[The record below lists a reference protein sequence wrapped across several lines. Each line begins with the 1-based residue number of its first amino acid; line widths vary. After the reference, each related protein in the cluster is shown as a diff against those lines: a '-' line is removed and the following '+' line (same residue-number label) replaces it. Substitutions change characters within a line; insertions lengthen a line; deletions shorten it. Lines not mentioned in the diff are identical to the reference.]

1 MSTIIQLRRGTSGQW
16 ATTNPTLAEGEI
28 GLETDTER
36 FKVGDGSTS
45 WGSLAYGGIQGDQG
59 ENLSLF
65 FLYSV

>member
-16 ATTNPTLAEGEI
+16 TTANPTLAEGEI

-36 FKVGDGSTS
+36 FKIGDGSTS
-45 WGSLAYGGIQGDQG
+45 WDSLAYGGIQGDQG